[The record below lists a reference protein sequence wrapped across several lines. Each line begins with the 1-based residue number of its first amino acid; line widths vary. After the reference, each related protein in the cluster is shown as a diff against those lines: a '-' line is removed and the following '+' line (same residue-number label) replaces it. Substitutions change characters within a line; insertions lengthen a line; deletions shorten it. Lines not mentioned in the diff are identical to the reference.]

1 MIIQLEKEL
10 KVVDLED
17 EFSIFYPFIKIHLEP
32 VNIKRKQHKDN
43 KIEITGSETVE
54 ELQRSFI
61 DHLAMNVTVYRKQHD
76 EWIEIPTG
84 NKLSLKQQNELGRA
98 EAEHE
103 KETKFQDFFE
113 TDF

>member
-1 MIIQLEKEL
+1 MVIILNYFDKNIYYRMEK
-10 KVVDLED
+10 
-17 EFSIFYPFIKIHLEP
+17 SPHQINSPS
-32 VNIKRKQHKDN
+32 NKDN